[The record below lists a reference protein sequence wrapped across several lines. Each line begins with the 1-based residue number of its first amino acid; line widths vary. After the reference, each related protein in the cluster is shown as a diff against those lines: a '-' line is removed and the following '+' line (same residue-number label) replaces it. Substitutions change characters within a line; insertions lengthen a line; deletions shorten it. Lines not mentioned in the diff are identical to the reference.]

1 MFKCEM
7 ELRYKFHKVIVHKNT
22 HVSGE
27 EEVHLFLDFALTLRM
42 DGQQVASEAQ
52 CVAACLITSHQEDEC
67 LTHDL
72 LLGYGLPLR
81 TQGGRLL
88 LVDAL
93 VLIGG

>member
-1 MFKCEM
+1 M
-7 ELRYKFHKVIVHKNT
+7 
-22 HVSGE
+22 SGE
-27 EEVHLFLDFALTLRM
+27 EEVHLFLDFALTLWV
-42 DGQQVASEAQ
+42 DGKQVAGEAQ
-52 CVAACLITSHQEDEC
+52 CVAACLVTSHQEDER

-88 LVDAL
+88 LVDTL